1 MTKFKILF
9 PFSDLELSRFVL
21 LLFFTFHF
29 VLVAAQKHINTE
41 GTYTMELSRTATM
54 EATELQCIEQA
65 RLSAIAREF
74 GTTVT
79 ETTINKT
86 RDINGQTE
94 NSFQLLTRTSVLGE
108 WIEDKDE
115 PIVSWHCDGERL
127 NVTAKV
133 SGFIRMFSKEGRV
146 DLTFHPCVA
155 GDPMNPRTEFITGEG
170 LNALFKSS
178 SNGYLSIYY
187 IDHAA
192 NLVQRLF
199 PAAAM
204 ATANHLP
211 VEADKTYLLFNTKTA
226 PNQGWQQA
234 TKEIT
239 VQLPLGAASTLD
251 ELVAVFSPVE
261 YIKPSLSV
269 NNGFEELSEES
280 FETWIA
286 ELKGRQKHSAIKRVS
301 ILIGNK

>member
-1 MTKFKILF
+1 
-9 PFSDLELSRFVL
+9 
-21 LLFFTFHF
+21 
-29 VLVAAQKHINTE
+29 
-41 GTYTMELSRTATM
+41 MELSRTSTM

-65 RLSAIAREF
+65 RLAAIAREF

-79 ETTINKT
+79 ETTINRT

-115 PIVSWHCDGERL
+115 PIVSWHCEGDRL

-187 IDHAA
+187 IDHAT
-192 NLVQRLF
+192 NVVQRLF

-226 PNQGWQQA
+226 PNQEWQQA

-239 VQLPLGAASTLD
+239 VQLPSGGASTLD

-261 YIKPSLSV
+261 YIKPSLRV
-269 NNGFEELSEES
+269 NNEFEELSEKA
-280 FETWIA
+280 FETWLA
-286 ELKGRQKHSAIKRVS
+286 ELKGRQKQSAIKRVS
-301 ILIGNK
+301 ILIGKK